1 MTSRGALAGLLS
13 MAVLV
18 LCGCG
23 GSPGAPPPEDTA
35 PVTTTPAPGGTLVV
49 GYPAD
54 FSVLNPVVAR
64 STLEMEVLDF
74 LFPRL
79 VYYDFDCRCQARPGL
94 AESWTFGDDGLS
106 LTFHLRDDAHWTDGE
121 PIDADDVVF
130 TMDLIRDPQ
139 VGSPY
144 IALMQNLRAEQPVEK
159 VDAHTVTLHFGAR
172 VAQQNMLNQVTACAL
187 VPEHVLRDEPRAQL
201 RGSTFNEAPV
211 TAGAFSVGRWTR
223 GLELVLVRNE
233 DPPLSQKAW
242 LDRIVYRVLPEYTT
256 RLMELKTG
264 QIGMMLGIAVEDLSE
279 LRRDHPEITL
289 NRRGMRSTD
298 YIAWNLEHD
307 LFKDARVRRALA
319 HAIDVDAMMS
329 ALLTSGKEVYGQRA
343 VGTITPEL
351 CDVRVPE
358 MTPIAADRAQARTL
372 FAEAGWA
379 DTDGDGVLDK
389 DGKPLS
395 FSLVTSGGN
404 PRRSL
409 VQTIVQQQLRD
420 VGVEVALG
428 TLESNA
434 FHGKLI
440 ERDFEAVVLG
450 LNGELFVDP
459 SAVWHSSDAPFNVS
473 SYANPRVDAL
483 IEEGLLLDDPV
494 EAATRWQELQTLIY
508 EDQPCCFLY
517 WRDEVVGI
525 NSRYR
530 GTTIDVLSPFGR
542 MEHWWAA
549 EPQR

>member
-1 MTSRGALAGLLS
+1 MSPLRTVAAMFAIALTAAG
-13 MAVLV
+13 
-18 LCGCG
+18 GCG
-23 GSPGAPPPEDTA
+23 GDSAVPPSELITTA
-35 PVTTTPAPGGTLVV
+35 PSEPAPGGTLVV

-79 VYYDFDCRCQARPGL
+79 VSYDFDCRCQARPGL
-94 AESWTFGDDGLS
+94 AESWTFGEDGLS

-121 PIDADDVVF
+121 AIDADDVIF
-130 TMDLIRDPQ
+130 TLDLIRDPQ

-144 IALMQNLRAEQPVEK
+144 IALMQSLRAEQPVEK
-159 VDAHTVTLHFGAR
+159 VDAHTVTLHFAAR

-187 VPEHVLRDEPRAQL
+187 VPEHVLRDEPRDQL

-211 TAGAFSVGRWTR
+211 TAGAFSVDRWTR
-223 GLELVLVRNE
+223 GQELVLVRNE
-233 DPPLSQKAW
+233 SPPLSQKAW

-264 QIGMMLGIAVEDLSE
+264 RIDMMLGIAVEDLKQ
-279 LRRDHPEITL
+279 LRSDHPEITL

-307 LFKDARVRRALA
+307 LFEDPRVRRALA
-319 HAIDVDAMMS
+319 HAIDVEAMMA
-329 ALLTSGKEVYGQRA
+329 ALLKSGNEVYGQRA

-351 CDVRVPE
+351 CDVRVADLA
-358 MTPIAADRAQARTL
+358 TIAADRVQARAL
-372 FAEAGWA
+372 FAEAGWE

-389 DGKPLS
+389 DGKPFRFVLEA
-395 FSLVTSGGN
+395 SGGN

-420 VGVEVALG
+420 VGVDVALG

-440 ERDFEAVVLG
+440 ARDFEAALLG

-483 IEEGLLLDDPV
+483 IEEGLLLDDPA
-494 EAATRWQELQTLIY
+494 EAAVRWQELQKLIY

-517 WRDEVVGI
+517 WRDEIVGI
-525 NSRYR
+525 HSRFE

-542 MEHWWAA
+542 MERWWVNA
-549 EPQR
+549 PRR